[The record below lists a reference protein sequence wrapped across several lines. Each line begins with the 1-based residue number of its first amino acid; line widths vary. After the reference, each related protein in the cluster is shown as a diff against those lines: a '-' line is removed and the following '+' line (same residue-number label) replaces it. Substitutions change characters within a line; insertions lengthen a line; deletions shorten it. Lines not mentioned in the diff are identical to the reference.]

1 MRHLLLKYVGKINH
15 KIPGFKYSVFL
26 IYKVDIIYHQLL
38 TWKSVIIHRALNAV
52 LQHFLSQTLVN
63 YGFLIIE
70 VYQAATKKSSS
81 LQARERTCVCTDR
94 VFLSEVE
101 CKRLSDTVSNLR
113 DEQSRY
119 KIDII
124 DLKQEGLEL
133 KSKADHHENNAI
145 VLAKQLTEAAT
156 K

>member
-1 MRHLLLKYVGKINH
+1 M
-15 KIPGFKYSVFL
+15 
-26 IYKVDIIYHQLL
+26 
-38 TWKSVIIHRALNAV
+38 
-52 LQHFLSQTLVN
+52 SQTLVN
-63 YGFLIIE
+63 FGFLIIE
-70 VYQAATKKSSS
+70 VYHQATKKSSK
-81 LQARERTCVCTDR
+81 LTRERTCACTDR

-124 DLKQEGLEL
+124 DLRQEGLEL
-133 KSKADHHENNAI
+133 KSKAEHHENNAI
-145 VLAKQLTEAAT
+145 GLAKQLTEAAT